1 MKPRAGNLNRIM
13 EKNLNLSYDEVN
25 ARLRDWLINFVE
37 VEHPSLGGWAPCPY
51 ARQAR
56 LNNKIFVVIDDPT
69 LIANYLDKLDDHDV
83 VIVCFDPVEYSAE
96 QITKFVENINNI
108 LADRDT
114 IILEDHPDLVEH
126 INGVPMNFGY
136 CGLLIMQRASKLKTA
151 SEQLQRAGY
160 YSVWS
165 EQELAEVVNWR

>member
-1 MKPRAGNLNRIM
+1 M
-13 EKNLNLSYDEVN
+13 EKNSNLNYNEVN
-25 ARLRDWLINFVE
+25 ARLKDWLVNFVE

-69 LIANYLDKLDDHDV
+69 QISNHLDKLDHYEV
-83 VIVCFDPVEYSAE
+83 VIVCFDAVEYLAE
-96 QITKFVENINNI
+96 QISKFVLHINSLLEEQDAI
-108 LADRDT
+108 V
-114 IILEDHPDLVEH
+114 LEDHPDLVEY

-151 SEQLQRAGY
+151 SEQLKRAGY
-160 YSVWS
+160 YDVWS

>member
-1 MKPRAGNLNRIM
+1 M
-13 EKNLNLSYDEVN
+13 EKNSNLNYNEVN
-25 ARLRDWLINFVE
+25 ARLKDWLVNFVE

-69 LIANYLDKLDDHDV
+69 QISNHLDKLDHYEV
-83 VIVCFDPVEYSAE
+83 VIVCFDAVEYPAE
-96 QITKFVENINNI
+96 QISKFVLHINSLLEEQDAI
-108 LADRDT
+108 V
-114 IILEDHPDLVEH
+114 LEDHPDLVEH

-151 SEQLQRAGY
+151 SEQLKRAGY
-160 YSVWS
+160 YDVWS